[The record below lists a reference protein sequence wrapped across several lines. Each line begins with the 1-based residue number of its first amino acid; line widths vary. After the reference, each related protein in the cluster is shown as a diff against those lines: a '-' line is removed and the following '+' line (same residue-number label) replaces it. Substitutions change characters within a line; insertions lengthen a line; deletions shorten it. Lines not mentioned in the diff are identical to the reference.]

1 MKEQLEQE
9 EIKQLQLNILTR
21 VHDFCVSHNIQYSL
35 SSGTLIGA
43 VRHKGYIPWDDD
55 IDIYM
60 LRTEY
65 ERFEREFQD
74 DRYCLL
80 SIKTN
85 KKCIYPFAKVYDNHT
100 VLIEDVKYNTKDL
113 GVNIDIFQLDSL
125 PDDLIER
132 QRLFR
137 KNRILGRIIQL
148 KQMKYRRGRSVKNN
162 VLFILSRIPLFFIPF
177 LFLVR
182 HKAKI
187 GGMFN
192 PKAKDICNIMDGN
205 GRATIP
211 MEIMENF
218 IDIEFEGRSYK
229 CMKDYDIYLK
239 KAYGDYMQLPPED
252 KRITHHAYKAY
263 WKQ

>member
-1 MKEQLEQE
+1 MKKQITQE
-9 EIKQLQLNILTR
+9 EIKILQLDILTR
-21 VHDFCVSHNIQYSL
+21 VHDFCVNHNIQYSL

-65 ERFEREFQD
+65 ERFEREFKD
-74 DRYCLL
+74 DRCRIL
-80 SIKTN
+80 SVNTN
-85 KKCIYPFAKVYDNHT
+85 RKCIYPFAKVYDDRT

-113 GVNIDIFQLDSL
+113 GVNIDIFQVDSL

-132 QRLFR
+132 QRLLR
-137 KNRILGRIIQL
+137 KNRMLGRIIQL
-148 KQMKYRRGRSVKNN
+148 KQMKYRKGRGVKKN
-162 VLFILSRIPLFFIPF
+162 VLFVLSRIPLFFVPF
-177 LFLVR
+177 HFLVSR
-182 HKAKI
+182 KAKI
-187 GGMFN
+187 GGKFN
-192 PKAKDICNIMDGN
+192 PKAKEICNIMDGN

-211 MEIMENF
+211 IGIMQNL
-218 IDIEFEGRSYK
+218 IDIEFEGRWYK

-239 KAYGDYMQLPPED
+239 KAYGDYMQLPPVE

-263 WKQ
+263 WK